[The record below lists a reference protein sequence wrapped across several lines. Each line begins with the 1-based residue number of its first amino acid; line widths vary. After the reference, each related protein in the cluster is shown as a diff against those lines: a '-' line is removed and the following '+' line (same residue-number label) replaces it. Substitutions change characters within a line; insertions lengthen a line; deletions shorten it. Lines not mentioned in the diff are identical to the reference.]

1 MKDSTRKSA
10 SGGQEAKTRRTP
22 TDWDAVERDY
32 RTGRFTKRELAEK
45 HGISHTAINKRAIKF
60 AWVQDLSERINQA
73 TQAKLAQQVR
83 NEAKAKLE
91 QFSVSTLVAKSVS
104 DSFQNDVETIDL
116 ASDINAI
123 VVSRHR
129 KGLSEITDVRRQLL
143 SQVAQAAA
151 NLPDL
156 AEVIEMVRNP
166 DENGVDKANDAMRKA
181 MNRSSL
187 IDDLKKLAEVDE
199 RVRKGEREAFGITTE
214 AEENAARPTKRVVL
228 DFQDVEARG
237 G

>member
-1 MKDSTRKSA
+1 MTESTRKSA
-10 SGGQEAKTRRTP
+10 SEGQEAKTRRTQ

-45 HGISHTAINKRAIKF
+45 HGLSHTAINKRAIKF
-60 AWVQDLSERINQA
+60 GWVQDLSERINQA

-91 QFSVSTLVAKSVS
+91 EFAVSTLVAKSVS

-129 KGLSEITDVRRQLL
+129 KGLSEITQVRSTLL
-143 SQVAQAAA
+143 AHVAQAAA
-151 NLPDL
+151 NLDEL
-156 AEVIEMVRNP
+156 AEIIEMVRCP
-166 DENGVDKANDAMRKA
+166 DDNGIDRANDALKRA
-181 MNRSSL
+181 MSRSTL

-199 RVRKGEREAFGITTE
+199 KVRKGEREAFSIAPATDDPAGQ
-214 AEENAARPTKRVVL
+214 PQKRVVL
-228 DFQDVEARG
+228 DFIEAVIK
-237 G
+237 

>member
-1 MKDSTRKSA
+1 MTESTRKSA
-10 SGGQEAKTRRTP
+10 SEGQEAKTRRTQ

-45 HGISHTAINKRAIKF
+45 HGLSHTAINKRAIKF
-60 AWVQDLSERINQA
+60 GWVQDLSERINQA

-91 QFSVSTLVAKSVS
+91 EFAVSTLVAKSVS

-129 KGLSEITDVRRQLL
+129 KGLSEITQVRSTLL
-143 SQVAQAAA
+143 AHVAQAAA
-151 NLPDL
+151 NLDEL
-156 AEVIEMVRNP
+156 AEIIEMVRCP
-166 DENGVDKANDAMRKA
+166 DDNGIDRANDALKRA
-181 MNRSSL
+181 MSRSTL

-199 RVRKGEREAFGITTE
+199 KVRKGEREAFSIG
-214 AEENAARPTKRVVL
+214 PTDDPAGKPQKRVVL
-228 DFQDVEARG
+228 DFIEAVIK
-237 G
+237 